1 MTYSQFGPMVGLIWI
16 VQLMLA
22 CFFIV
27 GYLADSTRIWNI
39 AFHANY
45 ATERQRRVNRVL
57 LTVMALAVG
66 GMLHFTGYIMGPNA
80 MMFHNMSLFVLV
92 LSLLDDGINLGEYL
106 LRVAGLFTVF
116 IMHHMNYF
124 YRPEF
129 FIGLLFFIVMVIVVR
144 RHAAQI
150 HYSAVYFPT
159 LMLTT
164 GLVLWFTIP
173 GLSGGMLVT
182 NSLRIEAMLMFG
194 IMTLFTFNYQ
204 NDVHEKTIEN
214 HRIEKMASYDLLTNT
229 KNYSEYQQEIV
240 GLFKAATKQHAP
252 LTLAQFDID
261 HFKQVN
267 DTYGHLAGNAVL
279 VRVAKVMNAVL
290 RDEQLDYQLYRTGGE
305 EFTLAM
311 PNQVPDDVLAAV
323 KKGWDTIRKTE
334 FDYENHKIRITIS
347 IGITQLAATDRNIDD
362 TYRRAD
368 ENLYQSKHAGRDAIT
383 VEGQTVIQ
391 AHQPKELVALYA
403 FFMQKIVAM
412 PDFTDYRHELLLR
425 IYDSR
430 TEKWILPDSFEITV
444 ATQIA
449 LMQHAMQL
457 NDERCISLNLT
468 LAQFTD
474 PEVAQQLATFNQGT
488 DRPDSFTVELTE
500 VPAVATFKKIS
511 RIYQAADI
519 KIEIDDV
526 GSDNAYD
533 TIEPLLPYAD
543 GLKFAM
549 QNFRQTDHSTTQMN
563 DQIRFWY
570 ALAQKNNLNF
580 ILEGIENQADLAIVK
595 ELGIQYVQGYYFG
608 QPELPRI

>member
-1 MTYSQFGPMVGLIWI
+1 MV
-16 VQLMLA
+16 A

-27 GYLADSTRIWNI
+27 GYLADSTRVWNI

-45 ATERQRRVNRVL
+45 ATERQHRVNRIL
-57 LTVMALAVG
+57 LTVMALTVG
-66 GMLHFTGYIMGPNA
+66 GILHFTGYIMGPNA
-80 MMFHNMSLFVLV
+80 MLFHNLSLFVLV

-106 LRVAGLFTVF
+106 LRSIGVFTIF
-116 IMHHMNYF
+116 IMHNTDYF

-129 FIGLLFFIVMVIVVR
+129 FLGLLFFITMVIVVR
-144 RHAAQI
+144 RHAAKI
-150 HYSAVYFPT
+150 HYSAVNFT
-159 LMLTT
+159 GLMLTT
-164 GLVLWFTIP
+164 GLALWLTIP
-173 GLSGGMLVT
+173 VHSGGMLVT
-182 NSLRIEAMLMFG
+182 NSLRIEAILMFS
-194 IMTLFTFNYQ
+194 IMTLFTFHYQ
-204 NDVHEKTIEN
+204 KDVHEKTIEN
-214 HRIEKMASYDLLTNT
+214 RRIEKMASYDVLTNT
-229 KNYSEYQQEIV
+229 KNYAEYQQEIV
-240 GLFKAATKQHAP
+240 GLFNTATKNNDP
-252 LTLAQFDID
+252 LTLVQFDID

-290 RDEQLDYQLYRTGGE
+290 RNEQLNYQLYRTGGE

-311 PNQVPDDVLAAV
+311 PNQVPNDVLAAV

-334 FDYENHKIRITIS
+334 FDYEGHHIKVTIS
-347 IGITQLAATDRNIDD
+347 IGITQLVATDQTIDD

-383 VEGQTVIQ
+383 VEGKTVIQ
-391 AHQPKELVALYA
+391 ARQSKELVALYA
-403 FFMQKIVAM
+403 FFMQKIVTM

-425 IYDSR
+425 IYDSKN
-430 TEKWILPDSFEITV
+430 EQWILPDSFEITV

-449 LMQHAMQL
+449 LMQHAMRI

-474 PEVAQQLATFNQGT
+474 PKVAQQLAAFKQET
-488 DRPDSFTVELTE
+488 DGPDSFTVELTE
-500 VPAVATFKKIS
+500 VPTVAIFKKIS

-519 KIEIDDV
+519 KIELDDV
-526 GSDNAYD
+526 GSDNTYD

-549 QNFRQTDHSTTQMN
+549 QNFRQTHQPTAQMA

-570 ALAQKNNLNF
+570 ALAKKNNLTF
-580 ILEGIENQADLAIVK
+580 ILEGIESQADLTIVK